1 MLFRSL
7 LGQGGTEEDPKIN
20 RNMKQAKK
28 NKRDDEQLK
37 KHVFFERRRIFVKK
51 RRAKRLHDY

>member
-1 MLFRSL
+1 MGHLLMLFRPI

-28 NKRDDEQLK
+28 NKREDEQLK
-37 KHVFFERRRIFVKK
+37 KRIF
-51 RRAKRLHDY
+51 